1 MVGLCALLTSGIL
14 LLLMLFVK
22 FHLLTLPLYLIAFLL
37 VGPTMGAVFQTVFKM
52 MNDEADIK
60 IISKYFYYY
69 IKDFKDSL
77 KLWLPYNVL
86 ILILFADIN
95 FLASNEKGAY
105 LLPMI
110 FLILLLSLLSYIYS
124 LILYSRFIIS
134 LKDIIKYSLYLIIN
148 RPVQSLSIVV
158 LLFILYQ
165 SFGYFGNLAI
175 FWGIP
180 MFAMCSIWLLRNLL
194 LQIEMK
200 YVQ

>member
-52 MNDEADIK
+52 MNDETDIK